1 MTSASA
7 RTRLERLLAD
17 RAALRT
23 DLDER
28 CAALLAQLRKHCPG
42 AVPPPAPKP
51 GGVSEPVA
59 VDAKDVGRLLQ
70 AALAADDADG
80 VVLLVDG
87 DSELLVDPGRSR
99 VRVGEGI
106 VLVVLAVECDQT
118 GPAEVTVPFAVGSDG
133 GAAGMVMATE
143 QVPRGPAI
151 VTARWSE
158 ALVAMAWEAL
168 VAVTAGVSRHA
179 GTDLDV
185 APLIPGA
192 LLAAPGSITLVPQAR
207 HETDRLGRS

>member
-23 DLDER
+23 DLDDR
-28 CAALLAQLRKHCPG
+28 CAALLAQLRKRCPG

-70 AALAADDADG
+70 AALAAGDGDG
-80 VVLLVDG
+80 VVLLAEG

-99 VRVGEGI
+99 VRVGEGM

-133 GAAGMVMATE
+133 ATAGMVMATE

-151 VTARWSE
+151 VTGRWGE

-168 VAVTAGVSRHA
+168 VAVMAGLSRHA
-179 GTDLDV
+179 GTDLDA

-192 LLAAPGSITLVPQAR
+192 LVAAPGSITVVPQAR
-207 HETDRLGRS
+207 HETDRLGRP

>member
-1 MTSASA
+1 MTSASS

-23 DLDER
+23 DLDDR
-28 CAALLAQLRKHCPG
+28 CAALLAQLRKRCPG
-42 AVPPPAPKP
+42 AVPPPAPEP

-70 AALAADDADG
+70 AALAAGDGDG
-80 VVLLVDG
+80 VVLLAEG

-99 VRVGEGI
+99 VRVGEGM

-133 GAAGMVMATE
+133 ATAGMVMATE

-151 VTARWSE
+151 VTGRWGE

-168 VAVTAGVSRHA
+168 VAVMAGLSRHA
-179 GTDLDV
+179 GTDLDA

-192 LLAAPGSITLVPQAR
+192 LVAATGSITVVPQAR
-207 HETDRLGRS
+207 HETDRLGRP